1 MRGTCV
7 GWFINVAS
15 SVPTVRWLVCWVA
28 QSAHKHNDPSVHQC
42 LQLRGKRRTGSILSW
57 TLHTTTASHGSFCP
71 CWESTS
77 FFFSSQKRD
86 ILLCQKRAFVMELH
100 AEDSLALCL
109 PWSGMG
115 ARWRRERLPQWACAR
130 LRSVVE
136 TRILRSRF
144 SACSCVGP
152 ESLTV
157 SVRLQACFDVC
168 DTNFLYPCKVVGARK
183 HPTEL
188 DPSSWTLVS

>member
-86 ILLCQKRAFVMELH
+86 NLLCQKRAFVMELH

-115 ARWRRERLPQWACAR
+115 G
-130 LRSVVE
+130 LRTTSQCC
-136 TRILRSRF
+136 RDPHILRSRF

-157 SVRLQACFDVC
+157 SVRLQAPFDVC

-183 HPTEL
+183 HPAEL